1 MSDEYLLL
9 LDENSKINQR
19 KTNIIEDNNKL
30 IASLVEKEK
39 FVPEAIENISKF
51 EYNFEEKRI
60 IYLEQN
66 DSIKNIQK
74 YYFETREINFYNLQ
88 LDLLLTDIVTYQKN
102 KKKVVLLAGNEINA
116 KKLCDIEE
124 LNHID
129 QDAINEFIEDK
140 VANIMAY
147 KLSSLGENIDNSG
160 TSTPANQGAI
170 KSITRGSVRI
180 EYNYDSVSSE
190 SMSNSSTKTSPE
202 LTSEEMKVLN
212 KYRKLRF

>member
-1 MSDEYLLL
+1 MLENIKLILGLKKTDYDDLISFYIDKVTKRVEGYCNIED
-9 LDENSKINQR
+9 LDE
-19 KTNIIEDNNKL
+19 L
-30 IASLVEKEK
+30 
-39 FVPEAIENISKF
+39 
-51 EYNFEEKRI
+51 EEM
-60 IYLEQN
+60 
-66 DSIKNIQK
+66 
-74 YYFETREINFYNLQ
+74 
-88 LDLLLTDIVTYQKN
+88 
-102 KKKVVLLAGNEINA
+102 
-116 KKLCDIEE
+116 
-124 LNHID
+124 D

-147 KLSSLGENIDNSG
+147 KLSSLGENVDDSG

-212 KYRKLRF
+212 KYRRLRF

>member
-1 MSDEYLLL
+1 MLENIKLILGLNKTDYDDLISFYIDKVTKRVRGYCNIED
-9 LDENSKINQR
+9 LDE
-19 KTNIIEDNNKL
+19 L
-30 IASLVEKEK
+30 
-39 FVPEAIENISKF
+39 
-51 EYNFEEKRI
+51 EEM
-60 IYLEQN
+60 
-66 DSIKNIQK
+66 
-74 YYFETREINFYNLQ
+74 
-88 LDLLLTDIVTYQKN
+88 
-102 KKKVVLLAGNEINA
+102 
-116 KKLCDIEE
+116 
-124 LNHID
+124 D

-147 KLSSLGENIDNSG
+147 KLSSLGENVDDSG

-212 KYRKLRF
+212 KYRRLRF

>member
-1 MSDEYLLL
+1 ML
-9 LDENSKINQR
+9 ENIKLILGLEKYDYDNLIIFYIDKVTKR
-19 KTNIIEDNNKL
+19 VKGYCNIEDLDK
-30 IASLVEKEK
+30 
-39 FVPEAIENISKF
+39 
-51 EYNFEEKRI
+51 
-60 IYLEQN
+60 LEQM
-66 DSIKNIQK
+66 
-74 YYFETREINFYNLQ
+74 
-88 LDLLLTDIVTYQKN
+88 
-102 KKKVVLLAGNEINA
+102 
-116 KKLCDIEE
+116 
-124 LNHID
+124 D

-147 KLSSLGENIDNSG
+147 KLSSLGENVDDSG

-212 KYRKLRF
+212 KYRRLRF

>member
-1 MSDEYLLL
+1 MLENIKLILGLNKTDYDDLISFYIDKVTKRVGGYCNIED
-9 LDENSKINQR
+9 LDE
-19 KTNIIEDNNKL
+19 
-30 IASLVEKEK
+30 
-39 FVPEAIENISKF
+39 
-51 EYNFEEKRI
+51 
-60 IYLEQN
+60 LEQM
-66 DSIKNIQK
+66 
-74 YYFETREINFYNLQ
+74 
-88 LDLLLTDIVTYQKN
+88 
-102 KKKVVLLAGNEINA
+102 
-116 KKLCDIEE
+116 
-124 LNHID
+124 D

-147 KLSSLGENIDNSG
+147 KLSSLGENVDDSG

>member
-1 MSDEYLLL
+1 MLENIKIILRLEKNDYDNLIIFYIDKVTKRVKGYCNIED
-9 LDENSKINQR
+9 LDE
-19 KTNIIEDNNKL
+19 
-30 IASLVEKEK
+30 
-39 FVPEAIENISKF
+39 
-51 EYNFEEKRI
+51 
-60 IYLEQN
+60 LEQM
-66 DSIKNIQK
+66 
-74 YYFETREINFYNLQ
+74 
-88 LDLLLTDIVTYQKN
+88 
-102 KKKVVLLAGNEINA
+102 
-116 KKLCDIEE
+116 
-124 LNHID
+124 D

-147 KLSSLGENIDNSG
+147 KLSSLGENVDDSG

-212 KYRKLRF
+212 KYRRLRF

>member
-1 MSDEYLLL
+1 ML
-9 LDENSKINQR
+9 ENIKLILGLEKYDYDNLIIFYIDKVTKR
-19 KTNIIEDNNKL
+19 VKGYCNIEDF
-30 IASLVEKEK
+30 S
-39 FVPEAIENISKF
+39 
-51 EYNFEEKRI
+51 
-60 IYLEQN
+60 
-66 DSIKNIQK
+66 
-74 YYFETREINFYNLQ
+74 
-88 LDLLLTDIVTYQKN
+88 
-102 KKKVVLLAGNEINA
+102 
-116 KKLCDIEE
+116 E
-124 LNHID
+124 LNQID

-147 KLSSLGENIDNSG
+147 KLSSLGENVDDSG

>member
-1 MSDEYLLL
+1 MLENIKIILRLEKNDYDNLIIFYIDKVTKRVKGYCNIED
-9 LDENSKINQR
+9 LDE
-19 KTNIIEDNNKL
+19 
-30 IASLVEKEK
+30 
-39 FVPEAIENISKF
+39 
-51 EYNFEEKRI
+51 
-60 IYLEQN
+60 LEQM
-66 DSIKNIQK
+66 
-74 YYFETREINFYNLQ
+74 
-88 LDLLLTDIVTYQKN
+88 
-102 KKKVVLLAGNEINA
+102 
-116 KKLCDIEE
+116 
-124 LNHID
+124 D

-147 KLSSLGENIDNSG
+147 KLSSLGENVDDSG

-202 LTSEEMKVLN
+202 LTSEEMKVLT

>member
-1 MSDEYLLL
+1 ML
-9 LDENSKINQR
+9 ENIKLILGLN
-19 KTNIIEDNNKL
+19 KTDYDDLIIFYIDKVTKRVKGYCNIEDLDKL
-30 IASLVEKEK
+30 
-39 FVPEAIENISKF
+39 
-51 EYNFEEKRI
+51 EEM
-60 IYLEQN
+60 
-66 DSIKNIQK
+66 
-74 YYFETREINFYNLQ
+74 
-88 LDLLLTDIVTYQKN
+88 
-102 KKKVVLLAGNEINA
+102 
-116 KKLCDIEE
+116 
-124 LNHID
+124 D

-147 KLSSLGENIDNSG
+147 KLSSLGENVDDSG

-212 KYRKLRF
+212 KYRRLRF

>member
-1 MSDEYLLL
+1 ML
-9 LDENSKINQR
+9 ENI
-19 KTNIIEDNNKL
+19 KL
-30 IASLVEKEK
+30 ILGLEKNDYDNLIIFYIDK
-39 FVPEAIENISKF
+39 VTKRVKGYCNIENLDK
-51 EYNFEEKRI
+51 
-60 IYLEQN
+60 LEQM
-66 DSIKNIQK
+66 
-74 YYFETREINFYNLQ
+74 
-88 LDLLLTDIVTYQKN
+88 
-102 KKKVVLLAGNEINA
+102 
-116 KKLCDIEE
+116 
-124 LNHID
+124 D

-147 KLSSLGENIDNSG
+147 KLSSLGENVDDSG

>member
-1 MSDEYLLL
+1 MLENIKLILGLNKTDYDDLISFYIDKVTKRVGGYCNIED
-9 LDENSKINQR
+9 LDE
-19 KTNIIEDNNKL
+19 L
-30 IASLVEKEK
+30 
-39 FVPEAIENISKF
+39 
-51 EYNFEEKRI
+51 EEM
-60 IYLEQN
+60 
-66 DSIKNIQK
+66 
-74 YYFETREINFYNLQ
+74 
-88 LDLLLTDIVTYQKN
+88 
-102 KKKVVLLAGNEINA
+102 
-116 KKLCDIEE
+116 
-124 LNHID
+124 D

-147 KLSSLGENIDNSG
+147 KLSSLGENVDDSG

-170 KSITRGSVRI
+170 KAITRGSVRI

>member
-1 MSDEYLLL
+1 MLENIKLILGLEKYDYDNLIIFYIDKVTKRVKGYCNIEN
-9 LDENSKINQR
+9 LDE
-19 KTNIIEDNNKL
+19 
-30 IASLVEKEK
+30 
-39 FVPEAIENISKF
+39 
-51 EYNFEEKRI
+51 
-60 IYLEQN
+60 LEQ
-66 DSIKNIQK
+66 
-74 YYFETREINFYNLQ
+74 
-88 LDLLLTDIVTYQKN
+88 
-102 KKKVVLLAGNEINA
+102 
-116 KKLCDIEE
+116 
-124 LNHID
+124 ID

-147 KLSSLGENIDNSG
+147 KLSSLGENVDDSG

-212 KYRKLRF
+212 KYRRLRF

>member
-1 MSDEYLLL
+1 MLENIKLILGLNKTDYDNLIIFYIDKVTKRVKGYCNIED
-9 LDENSKINQR
+9 LDE
-19 KTNIIEDNNKL
+19 
-30 IASLVEKEK
+30 
-39 FVPEAIENISKF
+39 
-51 EYNFEEKRI
+51 
-60 IYLEQN
+60 LEQM
-66 DSIKNIQK
+66 
-74 YYFETREINFYNLQ
+74 
-88 LDLLLTDIVTYQKN
+88 
-102 KKKVVLLAGNEINA
+102 
-116 KKLCDIEE
+116 
-124 LNHID
+124 D

-147 KLSSLGENIDNSG
+147 KLSSLGENVDDSG